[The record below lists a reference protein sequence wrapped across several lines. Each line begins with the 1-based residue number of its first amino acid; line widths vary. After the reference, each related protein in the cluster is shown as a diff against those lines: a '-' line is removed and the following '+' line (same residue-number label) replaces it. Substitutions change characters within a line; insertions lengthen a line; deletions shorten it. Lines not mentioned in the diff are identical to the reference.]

1 MAAILTI
8 RLFDESKARL
18 VTSSSLGSLGSLV
31 SLGSLGSLSSLGS
44 MSSLEDDDACPS
56 VPYTISP
63 LDGFRGSS
71 GKNSPSLLRDA
82 AESAK
87 KEEDAKT
94 EKGPEPK

>member
-18 VTSSSLGSLGSLV
+18 VTSSSLS
-31 SLGSLGSLSSLGS
+31 SLGSLSSLDSLSSLG
-44 MSSLEDDDACPS
+44 SLEDDDACPS

-87 KEEDAKT
+87 KEEDAK
-94 EKGPEPK
+94 KGPEPK

>member
-18 VTSSSLGSLGSLV
+18 VTSSSLSSLV
-31 SLGSLGSLSSLGS
+31 SLGSLASLSSFG
-44 MSSLEDDDACPS
+44 SLEDDDACPS

-71 GKNSPSLLRDA
+71 GKNSPSLLRDDA
-82 AESAK
+82 AEPAK
-87 KEEDAKT
+87 KEEDAK
-94 EKGPEPK
+94 KGPEPK

>member
-18 VTSSSLGSLGSLV
+18 VTSSSLGSLV

-94 EKGPEPK
+94 EKRPEPK

>member
-18 VTSSSLGSLGSLV
+18 VTSSSLSSLGSLV
-31 SLGSLGSLSSLGS
+31 SLGSLSSS
-44 MSSLEDDDACPS
+44 IEDDDACPS

-87 KEEDAKT
+87 KEEDAK
-94 EKGPEPK
+94 KGTEPK

>member
-1 MAAILTI
+1 MAVTI

-18 VTSSSLGSLGSLV
+18 VTSSSLSSLV
-31 SLGSLGSLSSLGS
+31 SLSSLSSLG
-44 MSSLEDDDACPS
+44 SLEDDDACPS

-71 GKNSPSLLRDA
+71 GKNSPTLLRDA

-94 EKGPEPK
+94 EKDPEPK

>member
-18 VTSSSLGSLGSLV
+18 VTSSSLGSLSSLSSLV
-31 SLGSLGSLSSLGS
+31 SLASLSSLG
-44 MSSLEDDDACPS
+44 SLEDDDACPS

-87 KEEDAKT
+87 KEEDAK
-94 EKGPEPK
+94 KGPEPK